1 MKNKCK
7 NYPSFAER
15 STVLY
20 QSRNLKMAS
29 SAHAYV
35 RGNSLKFYEWRK
47 QNYGGR
53 GVDLV
58 LDRIGGKGFGRNFE
72 MLAPLEMVNSIGA
85 AGADRR
91 VLTTAPAGRRARAP
105 TRTGRINRYLRGG
118 AECAVWS

>member
-1 MKNKCK
+1 M
-7 NYPSFAER
+7 PPLPHHR
-15 STVLY
+15 
-20 QSRNLKMAS
+20 
-29 SAHAYV
+29 AYGSV
-35 RGNSLKFYEWRK
+35 PRRFDWVKLGVVEIT
-47 QNYGGR
+47 GGR
-53 GVDLV
+53 GVDLI

-72 MLAPLEMVNSIGA
+72 MLAPLVMVNSIGA